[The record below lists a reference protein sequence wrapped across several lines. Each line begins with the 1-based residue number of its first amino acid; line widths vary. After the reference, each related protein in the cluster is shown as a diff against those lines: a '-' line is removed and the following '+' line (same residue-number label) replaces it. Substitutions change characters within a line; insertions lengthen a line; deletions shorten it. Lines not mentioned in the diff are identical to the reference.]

1 MVAYEQHH
9 KIKLSEFYAELAFEF
24 PNLPSQLFE
33 YYLLR
38 TAREMA
44 REGNL
49 IRRVVIIQPE
59 PCVTTYKLTSPDG
72 MEVCSV
78 LGIRHHHCCFDK
90 EVQRSFVPPVDSVCC
105 SRSQA
110 WYDDADGVIHI
121 PEQGCHGVYFIMVA
135 VCPGKD
141 DCELPDEYMDKFFN
155 TLMMGVKGNIMLI
168 TGRPWT
174 NLRVGAACKQE
185 YNNMLQIN
193 SIDTATH
200 GMRGMVKI
208 GFPRAL

>member
-9 KIKLSEFYAELAFEF
+9 KIKLNEFYAELAFEF
-24 PNLPSQLFE
+24 PNRPSQLFE
-33 YYLLR
+33 YFILR

-49 IRRVVIIQPE
+49 IRRIVIIEPE
-59 PCVTTYKLTSPDG
+59 PCVETYKLTSPDG
-72 MEVCSV
+72 MDICAV
-78 LGIRHHHCCFDK
+78 LGIRHHTCCLDK
-90 EVQRSFVPPVDSVCC
+90 DIVRSFVPPVDATCC
-105 SRSQA
+105 SKKQA

-121 PEQGCHGVYFIMVA
+121 PSQGCHGVYFVNTA

-141 DCELPDEYMDKFFN
+141 DCELPAEYMDKFFE
-155 TLMMGVKGNIMLI
+155 TLMMGTKGSIMLI

-174 NLRVGAACKQE
+174 NLRVGSACRQDYAK
-185 YNNMLQIN
+185 MLQSN
-193 SIDTATH
+193 SLDVMTH
-200 GMRGMVKI
+200 GMRGMVKV

>member
-1 MVAYEQHH
+1 MVIYEQHR
-9 KIKLSEFYAELAFEF
+9 KIKLNEFYAELAFEF

-33 YYLLR
+33 YYILR

-49 IRRVVIIQPE
+49 IRRVVIIEPE

-72 MEVCSV
+72 MEISAV
-78 LGIRHHHCCFDK
+78 LGIRHHTCCYDRDIP
-90 EVQRSFVPPVDSVCC
+90 RSFVPPVDSVCC

-121 PEQGCHGVYFIMVA
+121 PDQGCHGTYFISVA
-135 VCPGKD
+135 VIPGRE
-141 DCELPDEYMDKFFN
+141 DCELPEEFLERFHT
-155 TLMMGVKGNIMLI
+155 TLMMGTKGSIMMI

-174 NLRVGAACKQE
+174 NLRVGASCLNE
-185 YNNMLQIN
+185 YAQMLK
-193 SIDTATH
+193 SDSVEVATH
-200 GMRGMVKI
+200 KMRGMIKASY
-208 GFPRAL
+208 PRAL